1 MNQQKKG
8 NSMKYNV
15 IVVGGGHAGIEA
27 ALASARMGQETLL
40 ITGNLT
46 KIGSLPCNPSIG
58 GPAKGVVVREIDAL
72 GGEMG
77 RNTDKTYIQMR
88 MLNLSKG
95 PAVRALRAQIDKV
108 KYPEEI
114 QHTMKMQPQLSLLEG
129 FVDSLVVEAATI
141 QGILMEDGTKI
152 DADAVVLTTGTYMQS
167 KVLVG
172 QEANYAG
179 PQGERPSMG
188 LSDSIRQLGF
198 KTYRLKTGT
207 PPRLHKDSID
217 YSKATIQSG
226 DVDVRHFSF
235 DANAPMISAED
246 QAHCWLIHTTQDTHD
261 VINAN
266 LGQSSMYSGVAEG
279 VGPRYCPSIEDKIVR
294 FSDKPRHQVFLE
306 PESLFMDTIYVQ
318 GMSTSMP
325 REIQEQMIR
334 SLPGLEHAKFI
345 KYAYAIEYDAID
357 PTQLS
362 HSLETKLVKGLFTAG
377 QVNGTSG
384 YEEAAGQGLMAGI
397 NAALSVAGKDPLI
410 LGRDEAYIG
419 VMIDDLV
426 TKGTEEPYR
435 LLTSRSEFRLLLRHD
450 NADTRLLEKGFE
462 VGLVSQARYEQFL
475 IKQAQINQELLHL
488 QSTRVFNTKETN
500 AYLSDV
506 VSAPLSTN
514 VAAYDLLK
522 RPELTY
528 YHVKELLGEFVTV
541 SEDVASQIEV
551 QIKYQGYID
560 KSLVQSDRLKKLE
573 HLMIPDSINYD
584 SIHNLA
590 TEAREKLKKITPRT
604 IGQAMRISGINPS
617 DISTLMVHLRGR
629 A

>member
-1 MNQQKKG
+1 
-8 NSMKYNV
+8 MKYNV

-114 QHTMKMQPQLSLLEG
+114 QHTMKMQPQLTLLEG

-334 SLPGLEHAKFI
+334 SLPGLEHAEFI

-397 NAALSVAGKDPLI
+397 NAALSVVGKDPLI

-475 IKQAQINQELLHL
+475 IKQAQIDQELLHL

-500 AYLSDV
+500 AYLNDV
-506 VSAPLSTN
+506 ISAPLTTN

-551 QIKYQGYID
+551 QVKYQGYID

>member
-235 DANAPMISAED
+235 DGNSPMISAED

-306 PESLFMDTIYVQ
+306 PESMFMDTIYVQ

-334 SLPGLEHAKFI
+334 SLPGLEHAEFI

-397 NAALSVAGKDPLI
+397 NAALSVVGKDPLI

-462 VGLVSQARYEQFL
+462 VGLVAQPRYEQFL
-475 IKQAQINQELLHL
+475 IKQAQIDQELLHL

-500 AYLSDV
+500 AYLNDV
-506 VSAPLSTN
+506 ISAPLTTN

-551 QIKYQGYID
+551 QVKYQGYID

-573 HLMIPDSINYD
+573 HLMIPESINYD

>member
-114 QHTMKMQPQLSLLEG
+114 QHTMKMQPQLTLLEG

-334 SLPGLEHAKFI
+334 SLPGLEHAEFI

-397 NAALSVAGKDPLI
+397 NAALSVVGKDPLI

-475 IKQAQINQELLHL
+475 IKQAQIDQELLHL

-500 AYLSDV
+500 AYLNDV
-506 VSAPLSTN
+506 ISAPLTTN

-551 QIKYQGYID
+551 QVKYQGYID

>member
-1 MNQQKKG
+1 
-8 NSMKYNV
+8 MKYNV

-114 QHTMKMQPQLSLLEG
+114 QNTMKLQAHLTLLEG
-129 FVDSLVVEAATI
+129 LVDALDVEESTVI
-141 QGILMEDGTKI
+141 GITMEDGTKI
-152 DADAVVLTTGTYMQS
+152 TADAVVLTTGTYMQS

-172 QEANYAG
+172 QESNYAG

-188 LSDSIRQLGF
+188 LSDSIRNLGF
-198 KTYRLKTGT
+198 NTYRLKTGT

-217 YSKATIQSG
+217 YSNAAIQMG

-235 DANAPMISAED
+235 ESSAPIIPAID
-246 QAHCWLIHTTQDTHD
+246 QANCWLIHTTADTHE
-261 VINAN
+261 VVQAN
-266 LGQSSMYSGVAEG
+266 LHQSSMYSGVAEG

-306 PESLFMDTIYVQ
+306 PESLYMDTIYVQ

-325 REIQEQMIR
+325 NEIQEQMIR
-334 SLPGLEHAKFI
+334 SLPGLEHAEFI
-345 KYAYAIEYDAID
+345 RYAYAIEYDAID

-362 HSLETKLVKGLFTAG
+362 HSLETKLIKRLFTAG

-384 YEEAAGQGLMAGI
+384 YEEAAGQGLIAGI
-397 NAALSVAGKDPLI
+397 NAALAVEGKEPLI

-450 NADTRLLEKGFE
+450 NADTRLLEKGYE
-462 VGLVSQARYEQFL
+462 VGLVSHARYEQFL
-475 IKQAQINQELLHL
+475 SKRARIEQELIHL
-488 QSTRVFNTKETN
+488 QTARVFNTKETN
-500 AYLSDV
+500 AYLQDV
-506 VSAPLSTN
+506 ASTVLHTN

-522 RPELTY
+522 RPELNY
-528 YHVKELLGEFVTV
+528 YHIKELLGERVDV

-560 KSLVQSDRLKKLE
+560 KSLVQSDRLNKLE

-617 DISTLMVHLRGR
+617 DISSLMVHLRGR

>member
-1 MNQQKKG
+1 
-8 NSMKYNV
+8 MKIKV

-27 ALASARMGQETLL
+27 ALASARMGQETVL
-40 ITGNLT
+40 ITGNLE

-72 GGEMG
+72 GGEMA

-88 MLNLSKG
+88 MLNMSKG

-114 QHTMKMQPQLSLLEG
+114 QQTMRTQAHLQLLEG
-129 FVDSLVVEAATI
+129 FADSLIVDDGQI
-141 QGILMEDGTKI
+141 QGVLMEDGTRI
-152 DADAVVLTTGTYMQS
+152 EANAVVLTTGTYMQS
-167 KVLVG
+167 KVLIG

-188 LSDSIRQLGF
+188 LSDSLRQLGF

-217 YSKATIQSG
+217 YSKSTVQPG
-226 DVDVRHFSF
+226 DTVVRRFSYEPTTPF
-235 DANAPMISAED
+235 VSDED
-246 QAHCWLIHTTQDTHD
+246 QATCWLIHTTPQTHE
-261 VINAN
+261 VIEAN
-266 LGQSSMYSGVAEG
+266 LDQSSMYSGVVEG

-306 PESLFMDTIYVQ
+306 PESLFMDSIYVQ

-325 REIQEQMIR
+325 REIQERMIR
-334 SLPGLEHAKFI
+334 SLPGLEHAVFL

-357 PTQLS
+357 ATQLY

-397 NAALSVAGKDPLI
+397 NAALFVEGKEPLI

-426 TKGTEEPYR
+426 TKGAEEPYR

-450 NADTRLLEKGFE
+450 NADSRLMQKGYD
-462 VGLVSQARYEQFL
+462 VGLVSQERYEAFL
-475 IKQAQINQELLHL
+475 RKQATITQEILHL
-488 QSTRVFNTKETN
+488 QQARVFNTKETN
-500 AYLSDV
+500 EYLLDV
-506 VSAPLSTN
+506 GSTALTTN
-514 VAAYDLLK
+514 VSAYDLLK
-522 RPELTY
+522 RPELDLY
-528 YHVKELLGEFVTV
+528 QVKELLGERVELT
-541 SEDVASQIEV
+541 EDVAEQIDIQV
-551 QIKYQGYID
+551 KYQGYID

-573 HLMIPDSINYD
+573 HLMIPESINYD

-590 TEAREKLKKITPRT
+590 NEAKEKLKRITPRT

-617 DISTLMVHLRGR
+617 DISTLMMHLRGR

>member
-1 MNQQKKG
+1 
-8 NSMKYNV
+8 MKIKV

-27 ALASARMGQETLL
+27 ALASARMGQETVL
-40 ITGNLT
+40 ITGNLE

-72 GGEMG
+72 GGEMA

-88 MLNLSKG
+88 MLNMSKG

-114 QHTMKMQPQLSLLEG
+114 QQTMRTQAHLQLLEG
-129 FVDSLVVEAATI
+129 FADSLIVDDGQI
-141 QGILMEDGTKI
+141 QGVLMEDGTRI
-152 DADAVVLTTGTYMQS
+152 EANAVVLTTGTYMQS
-167 KVLVG
+167 KVLIG

-188 LSDSIRQLGF
+188 LSDSLRQLGF

-217 YSKATIQSG
+217 YSKSTVQPGDTVVRRFSYEPTIPFVS
-226 DVDVRHFSF
+226 D
-235 DANAPMISAED
+235 ED
-246 QAHCWLIHTTQDTHD
+246 QATCWLIHTTPQTHE
-261 VINAN
+261 VIEAN
-266 LGQSSMYSGVAEG
+266 LDQSSMYSGVVEG

-306 PESLFMDTIYVQ
+306 PESLFMDSIYVQ

-325 REIQEQMIR
+325 REIQERMIR
-334 SLPGLEHAKFI
+334 SLPGLEHAVFL

-357 PTQLS
+357 ATQLY

-397 NAALSVAGKDPLI
+397 NAALFVEGKEPLI

-426 TKGTEEPYR
+426 TKGAEEPYR

-450 NADTRLLEKGFE
+450 NADSRLMQKGYD
-462 VGLVSQARYEQFL
+462 VGLVSQERYEAFL
-475 IKQAQINQELLHL
+475 RKQATITQEILHL
-488 QSTRVFNTKETN
+488 QQARVFNTKETN
-500 AYLSDV
+500 EYLLDV
-506 VSAPLSTN
+506 GSTALTTN
-514 VAAYDLLK
+514 VSAYDLLK
-522 RPELTY
+522 RPELDLY
-528 YHVKELLGEFVTV
+528 QVKELLGERVELT
-541 SEDVASQIEV
+541 EDVAEQIDIQV
-551 QIKYQGYID
+551 KYQGYID

-573 HLMIPDSINYD
+573 HLMIPESINYD

-590 TEAREKLKKITPRT
+590 NEAKEKLKRITPRT

-617 DISTLMVHLRGR
+617 DISTLMMHLRGR

>member
-1 MNQQKKG
+1 
-8 NSMKYNV
+8 MKYKV

-27 ALASARMGQETLL
+27 ALASARMGQETVL

-72 GGEMG
+72 GGEMAS
-77 RNTDKTYIQMR
+77 NTDKTYIQMR
-88 MLNLSKG
+88 MLNMSKG

-108 KYPEEI
+108 KYPEEV
-114 QHTMKMQPQLSLLEG
+114 QNTMKLQPHLTLLEG
-129 FVDSLVVEAATI
+129 FADSLVVEDGQI
-141 QGILMEDGTKI
+141 QGVIMEDGSKI
-152 DADAVVLTTGTYMQS
+152 EAGAVVLTTGTYMQS
-167 KVLVG
+167 KVLIG
-172 QEANYAG
+172 QEANYSG

-188 LSDSIRQLGF
+188 LSDSLRQLGF

-217 YSKATIQSG
+217 YSKATVQPG
-226 DVDVRHFSF
+226 DPVVRRFSYEPTTPF
-235 DANAPMISAED
+235 IADDE
-246 QAHCWLIHTTQDTHD
+246 QATCWLIHTTPQTHQ
-261 VINAN
+261 VIEAN
-266 LGQSSMYSGVAEG
+266 LDQSSMYSGAVEG

-325 REIQEQMIR
+325 KEVQESMIR
-334 SLPGLEHAKFI
+334 SLPGLEQAVFL

-357 PTQLS
+357 ATQLY

-397 NAALSVAGKDPLI
+397 NAALSVEGKEPLI

-450 NADTRLLEKGFE
+450 NADTRLMQKGYD
-462 VGLVSQARYEQFL
+462 VGLVSQERYDRFL
-475 IKQAQINQELLHL
+475 QKQAVIAQQVMHL
-488 QSTRVFNTKETN
+488 QQARITNTKATN
-500 AYLSDV
+500 DYLFDV
-506 VSAPLSTN
+506 GSAALTTN
-514 VAAYDLLK
+514 VSAYDLLK
-522 RPELTY
+522 RPELNFY
-528 YHVKELLGEFVTV
+528 QVKELLGEYVDLA
-541 SEDVASQIEV
+541 EDVAEQIEIQV
-551 QIKYQGYID
+551 KYQGYID

-573 HLMIPDSINYD
+573 HLMIPDSIDYD

-590 TEAREKLKKITPRT
+590 NEAREKLKRITPRT

-617 DISTLMVHLRGR
+617 DISTLMMHLRGR

>member
-1 MNQQKKG
+1 
-8 NSMKYNV
+8 
-15 IVVGGGHAGIEA
+15 
-27 ALASARMGQETLL
+27 
-40 ITGNLT
+40 
-46 KIGSLPCNPSIG
+46 
-58 GPAKGVVVREIDAL
+58 
-72 GGEMG
+72 
-77 RNTDKTYIQMR
+77 
-88 MLNLSKG
+88 
-95 PAVRALRAQIDKV
+95 
-108 KYPEEI
+108 
-114 QHTMKMQPQLSLLEG
+114 LEG

-235 DANAPMISAED
+235 DGNSPMISAED

-334 SLPGLEHAKFI
+334 SLPGLEHAEFI

-462 VGLVSQARYEQFL
+462 VGLVAQPRYEQFL
-475 IKQAQINQELLHL
+475 IKQAQIDQELLHL

-500 AYLSDV
+500 AYLNDV
-506 VSAPLSTN
+506 ISAPLTTN

-551 QIKYQGYID
+551 QVKYQGYID

>member
-1 MNQQKKG
+1 
-8 NSMKYNV
+8 MKYKV

-27 ALASARMGQETLL
+27 ALASARMGQETVL

-72 GGEMG
+72 GGEMAS
-77 RNTDKTYIQMR
+77 NTDKTYIQMR
-88 MLNLSKG
+88 MLNMSKG

-108 KYPEEI
+108 KYPEEV
-114 QHTMKMQPQLSLLEG
+114 QNTMKNQPHLTLLEG
-129 FVDSLVVEAATI
+129 FADSLVVEAGRI
-141 QGILMEDGTKI
+141 KGVLMEDGTKI
-152 DADAVVLTTGTYMQS
+152 EAEAVVLTTGTYMQS
-167 KVLVG
+167 KVLIG
-172 QEANYAG
+172 QEANYSG

-188 LSDSIRQLGF
+188 LSDSLRQLGF

-217 YSKATIQSG
+217 YSKATIQPG
-226 DVDVRHFSF
+226 DPVVRKFSYEPTTPF
-235 DANAPMISAED
+235 IADAD
-246 QAHCWLIHTTQDTHD
+246 QATCWLIHTTPKTHE
-261 VINAN
+261 VIEAN
-266 LGQSSMYSGVAEG
+266 LDQSSMYSGAVEG

-325 REIQEQMIR
+325 REVQESMIR
-334 SLPGLEHAKFI
+334 SLPGLEQAVFL

-357 PTQLS
+357 ATQLY

-384 YEEAAGQGLMAGI
+384 YEEAAGQGLIAGI
-397 NAALSVAGKDPLI
+397 NAALSVEGKDPLI

-450 NADTRLLEKGFE
+450 NADTRLLQKGFE
-462 VGLVSQARYEQFL
+462 IGLISQERYNRFL
-475 IKQAQINQELLHL
+475 QKQAAIAQQVLHL
-488 QSTRVFNTKETN
+488 QESKINNTKATN
-500 AYLSDV
+500 DYLLDV
-506 VSAPLSTN
+506 GSAALTTN
-514 VAAYDLLK
+514 VSAYDLLK
-522 RPELTY
+522 RPELNFY
-528 YHVKELLGEFVTV
+528 QVKELLGELVDVT
-541 SEDVASQIEV
+541 EDIAEQVEIQV
-551 QIKYQGYID
+551 KYQGYIN

-573 HLMIPDSINYD
+573 HLMIPDSIDYD
-584 SIHNLA
+584 LIHNLA
-590 TEAREKLKKITPRT
+590 NEAREKLKRITPRT

-617 DISTLMVHLRGR
+617 DISTLMMHLRGR
-629 A
+629 V

>member
-1 MNQQKKG
+1 
-8 NSMKYNV
+8 MKYNV

-334 SLPGLEHAKFI
+334 SLPGLEHAEFI

-397 NAALSVAGKDPLI
+397 NAALSVVGKDPLI

-475 IKQAQINQELLHL
+475 IKQAQIDQELLHL

-500 AYLSDV
+500 AYLNDV
-506 VSAPLSTN
+506 ISAPLTTN

-551 QIKYQGYID
+551 QVKYQGYID

>member
-1 MNQQKKG
+1 
-8 NSMKYNV
+8 MKYNV

-27 ALASARMGQETLL
+27 ALASARIGQETVL

-72 GGEMG
+72 GGEMAS
-77 RNTDKTYIQMR
+77 NTDKTYIQMR
-88 MLNLSKG
+88 MLNMSKG

-114 QHTMKMQPQLSLLEG
+114 QNTMKLQAHLTLLEG
-129 FVDSLVVEAATI
+129 FVDSLVVEEGQI
-141 QGILMEDGTKI
+141 YGVIMEDGSKI
-152 DADAVVLTTGTYMQS
+152 EADAVVLTTGTYMQS
-167 KVLVG
+167 KVLIG
-172 QEANYAG
+172 QEANYSG

-188 LSDSIRQLGF
+188 LSDSLRQLGF

-217 YSKATIQSG
+217 YSKATIQPG
-226 DVDVRHFSF
+226 DPIVRRFSYEPTQPF
-235 DANAPMISAED
+235 IADDE
-246 QAHCWLIHTTQDTHD
+246 QAHCWLIHTTPKTHQ
-261 VINAN
+261 VIEAN
-266 LGQSSMYSGVAEG
+266 LDQSSMYSGAVKG

-325 REIQEQMIR
+325 RDVQELMIR
-334 SLPGLEHAKFI
+334 SLPGLEQAVFL

-357 PTQLS
+357 ATQLY

-397 NAALSVAGKDPLI
+397 NAALSVEGKEPLI

-450 NADTRLLEKGFE
+450 NADTRLMQKGYDI
-462 VGLVSQARYEQFL
+462 GLVSQERYERFL
-475 IKQAQINQELLHL
+475 QKQAVIVQQVMHL
-488 QSTRVFNTKETN
+488 QQSRINNTKATN
-500 AYLSDV
+500 DYLFDV
-506 VSAPLSTN
+506 ASAALTTN
-514 VAAYDLLK
+514 VSAYDLLK
-522 RPELTY
+522 RPELNFY
-528 YHVKELLGEFVTV
+528 QVKELLGEYVDLAEDV
-541 SEDVASQIEV
+541 SEQIEIQV
-551 QIKYQGYID
+551 KYQGYID
-560 KSLVQSDRLKKLE
+560 KSLIQSDRLKKLE
-573 HLMIPDSINYD
+573 HLMIPDSIDYD

-590 TEAREKLKKITPRT
+590 NEAREKLKRITPRT

-617 DISTLMVHLRGR
+617 DISTLMMHLRGR

>member
-1 MNQQKKG
+1 
-8 NSMKYNV
+8 MKYNV

-114 QHTMKMQPQLSLLEG
+114 QHTMKMQPQLTLLEG
-129 FVDSLVVEAATI
+129 FVDSLVVESATI
-141 QGILMEDGTKI
+141 EGILMEDGTRI
-152 DADAVVLTTGTYMQS
+152 EADAVVLTTGTYMQS

-207 PPRLHKDSID
+207 PPRLHKGSID

-334 SLPGLEHAKFI
+334 SLPGLEHAEFI

-397 NAALSVAGKDPLI
+397 NAALSVTGKEPLI

-488 QSTRVFNTKETN
+488 QSARVFNTKETN
-500 AYLSDV
+500 AYLIDV

-528 YHVKELLGEFVTV
+528 YHVKELLGELVTV

-551 QIKYQGYID
+551 QVKYQGYID

-573 HLMIPDSINYD
+573 HLMIPESINYD

>member
-1 MNQQKKG
+1 
-8 NSMKYNV
+8 
-15 IVVGGGHAGIEA
+15 
-27 ALASARMGQETLL
+27 
-40 ITGNLT
+40 
-46 KIGSLPCNPSIG
+46 
-58 GPAKGVVVREIDAL
+58 
-72 GGEMG
+72 
-77 RNTDKTYIQMR
+77 

-114 QHTMKMQPQLSLLEG
+114 QHTMKMQPQLTLLEG

>member
-1 MNQQKKG
+1 
-8 NSMKYNV
+8 MKYNV

-27 ALASARMGQETLL
+27 ALASARMGQDTLL

-114 QHTMKMQPQLSLLEG
+114 QHTMKMQSQLTLLEG

-152 DADAVVLTTGTYMQS
+152 DANAVVLTTGTYMQS

-235 DANAPMISAED
+235 DAGAPMISAND
-246 QAHCWLIHTTQDTHD
+246 QANCWLIHTTPTTHD

-334 SLPGLEHAKFI
+334 SLPGLEHAVFI

-450 NADTRLLEKGFE
+450 NADTRLMEKGFE
-462 VGLVSQARYEQFL
+462 VGLISQARYEQFL

-488 QSTRVFNTKETN
+488 QSARVFNTKETN
-500 AYLSDV
+500 AYLNDV
-506 VSAPLSTN
+506 GSAPLSTN
-514 VAAYDLLK
+514 VSAYDLLK

-528 YHVKELLGEFVTV
+528 YHVKELLGEVVRV

-560 KSLVQSDRLKKLE
+560 KSLIQSDRLKKLE

>member
-1 MNQQKKG
+1 
-8 NSMKYNV
+8 MKYNV

-40 ITGNLT
+40 VTGNLT

-114 QHTMKMQPQLSLLEG
+114 QRTMKMQPQLTLLEG
-129 FVDSLVVEAATI
+129 FVDSLDVSNAIISGVT
-141 QGILMEDGTKI
+141 MEDGTKI
-152 DADAVVLTTGTYMQS
+152 GADAVVLTTGTYMQS

-172 QEANYAG
+172 QESKFAG

-198 KTYRLKTGT
+198 RTYRLKTGT

-235 DANAPMISAED
+235 DEHAPIIDAKD
-246 QAHCWLIHTTQDTHD
+246 QANCWLIHTSPKTHE
-261 VINAN
+261 VIQAN

-325 REIQEQMIR
+325 EAIQEQMIR
-334 SLPGLEHAKFI
+334 SLPGLERAEFI

-362 HSLETKLVKGLFTAG
+362 HSLETKLIKGLFTAG

-384 YEEAAGQGLMAGI
+384 YEEAAGQGLIAGI
-397 NAALSVAGKDPLI
+397 NAALSVDGKEPLI

-450 NADTRLLEKGFE
+450 NADTRLLEKGYE

-475 IKQAQINQELLHL
+475 VKQASIDQELLHL
-488 QSTRVFNTKETN
+488 QTVRVYNTKETN
-500 AYLSDV
+500 EYLNDV
-506 VSAPLSTN
+506 GSTPLSTN
-514 VAAYDLLK
+514 VTAYDLLK
-522 RPELTY
+522 RPELHY
-528 YHVKELLGEFVTV
+528 YHVKELLGERVEV

-560 KSLVQSDRLKKLE
+560 KSLIQSDRLKKLE

-584 SIHNLA
+584 AIHNLA
-590 TEAREKLKKITPRT
+590 TEAKEKLKRITPRT

>member
-1 MNQQKKG
+1 
-8 NSMKYNV
+8 MKFKV

-27 ALASARMGQETLL
+27 ALASARMGQDTVL

-72 GGEMG
+72 GGEMAS
-77 RNTDKTYIQMR
+77 NTDKTYIQMR
-88 MLNLSKG
+88 MLNMSKG

-108 KYPEEI
+108 KYPEEV
-114 QHTMKMQPQLSLLEG
+114 QNTMKNQPHLTLLEG
-129 FVDSLVVEAATI
+129 FADSLVVEAGRI
-141 QGILMEDGTKI
+141 KGVLMEDGTKI
-152 DADAVVLTTGTYMQS
+152 EAEAVVLTTGTYMQS
-167 KVLVG
+167 KVLIG
-172 QEANYAG
+172 QEANYSG

-188 LSDSIRQLGF
+188 LSDSLRQLGF

-217 YSKATIQSG
+217 YSKATIQPG
-226 DVDVRHFSF
+226 DPVVRKFSYEPTTPF
-235 DANAPMISAED
+235 IADAD
-246 QAHCWLIHTTQDTHD
+246 QATCWLIHTTPKTHE
-261 VINAN
+261 VIEAN
-266 LGQSSMYSGVAEG
+266 LDQSSMYSGAVEG

-325 REIQEQMIR
+325 REVQESMIR
-334 SLPGLEHAKFI
+334 SLPGLEQAVFL

-357 PTQLS
+357 ATQLY

-384 YEEAAGQGLMAGI
+384 YEEAAGQGLIAGI
-397 NAALSVAGKDPLI
+397 NAALSVEGKDPLI

-450 NADTRLLEKGFE
+450 NADTRLLQKGFE
-462 VGLVSQARYEQFL
+462 IGLISQERYNRFL
-475 IKQAQINQELLHL
+475 QKQAAIAQQVLHL
-488 QSTRVFNTKETN
+488 QESKINNTKATN
-500 AYLSDV
+500 DYLLDV
-506 VSAPLSTN
+506 GSAALTTN
-514 VAAYDLLK
+514 VSAYDLLK
-522 RPELTY
+522 RPELNFY
-528 YHVKELLGEFVTV
+528 QVKELLGELVDVT
-541 SEDVASQIEV
+541 EDIAEQVEIQV
-551 QIKYQGYID
+551 KYQGYIN

-573 HLMIPDSINYD
+573 HLMIPDSIDYD
-584 SIHNLA
+584 LIHNLA
-590 TEAREKLKKITPRT
+590 NEAREKLKRITPRT

-617 DISTLMVHLRGR
+617 DISTLMMHLRGR
-629 A
+629 V

>member
-1 MNQQKKG
+1 
-8 NSMKYNV
+8 MKYNV

-114 QHTMKMQPQLSLLEG
+114 QHTMKMQPQLTLLEG
-129 FVDSLVVEAATI
+129 FVDSLVVESATI
-141 QGILMEDGTKI
+141 EGILMEDGTRI
-152 DADAVVLTTGTYMQS
+152 EADAVVLTTGTYMQS

-207 PPRLHKDSID
+207 PPRLHKGSID

-334 SLPGLEHAKFI
+334 SLPGLEHAEFI

-397 NAALSVAGKDPLI
+397 NAALSVTGKEPLI

-488 QSTRVFNTKETN
+488 QSARVFNTKETN
-500 AYLSDV
+500 AYLIDV

-551 QIKYQGYID
+551 QVKYQGYID

-573 HLMIPDSINYD
+573 HLMIPESINYD